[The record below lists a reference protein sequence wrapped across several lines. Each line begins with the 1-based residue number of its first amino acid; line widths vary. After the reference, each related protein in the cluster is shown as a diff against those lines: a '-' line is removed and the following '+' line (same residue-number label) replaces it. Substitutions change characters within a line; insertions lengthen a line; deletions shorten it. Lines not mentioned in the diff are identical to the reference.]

1 MAEIETESESES
13 ESEFRHFFPNV
24 AYFSSFD
31 EFEAWFTAQAQLYSL
46 NHAPAI
52 SELKKIKPITTETT
66 G

>member
-46 NHAPAI
+46 SHAPAI
-52 SELKKIKPITTETT
+52 SELKK
-66 G
+66 

>member
-1 MAEIETESESES
+1 MAEIETESESESES

-46 NHAPAI
+46 SHAPAI
-52 SELKKIKPITTETT
+52 SELKK
-66 G
+66 